1 MLAKLVRDVIAGQLT
16 VRPGMLNVRVN
27 GQWNVVA
34 ADAATKEAMRTLLV
48 PTTIYGIEV
57 SPRELSSS
65 STGIT
70 VVGRQHYDHGPG
82 SLQPRDARASQCSR
96 LFTGGLQCICVS
108 GRPSHPCQGHSWW
121 ENEVREPFLTKRR

>member
-16 VRPGMLNVRVN
+16 VRLGMLNVHVN

-70 VVGRQHYDHGPG
+70 VVDSITI
-82 SLQPRDARASQCSR
+82 SLETPFFSPSSASR
-96 LFTGGLQCICVS
+96 
-108 GRPSHPCQGHSWW
+108 RPCQPVQSTVHRGSAVYLRFWAPKPPLPRSFM
-121 ENEVREPFLTKRR
+121 VGK

>member
-1 MLAKLVRDVIAGQLT
+1 MLHQPKVLRAMLAKLVRDVIAGQLT
-16 VRPGMLNVRVN
+16 VRLGMLNVHVN

-70 VVGRQHYDHGPG
+70 VVDSITITAQAVFSLETPVPASAVDCSQGVCSVSAFLGAQATPAKVIHGG
-82 SLQPRDARASQCSR
+82 KMR
-96 LFTGGLQCICVS
+96 
-108 GRPSHPCQGHSWW
+108 
-121 ENEVREPFLTKRR
+121 